1 MFPTE
6 RISLS
11 GTRPRRTSRVS
22 TQHPHRLIVA
32 NDVELDLQKV
42 WRLPYGQLAKPIRAF
57 STRRVK
63 RKTIS
68 SLWSSHRIIK
78 RGHSCTE
85 KDSLEEKTHTRTGPQ
100 KKKAERQNCG
110 GGDILLSQEGDLKN
124 TVPTYSE
131 CLQLL

>member
-1 MFPTE
+1 MFPRE
-6 RISLS
+6 DFLIRHKVQENVSSLD
-11 GTRPRRTSRVS
+11 TA
-22 TQHPHRLIVA
+22 HRLIVA

-68 SLWSSHRIIK
+68 SPWSLHRIIK

-85 KDSLEEKTHTRTGPQ
+85 KDSLEEKTHTRTGLKKRKQ
-100 KKKAERQNCG
+100 KDKTVVVETYCYRKKV
-110 GGDILLSQEGDLKN
+110 I
-124 TVPTYSE
+124 
-131 CLQLL
+131 